1 MQLLL
6 KSRKALYYFL
16 SICFDTPRDLLMLLN
31 LQNWWSYPLRQQDVV
46 FIFERVGLAFILS

>member
-1 MQLLL
+1 M
-6 KSRKALYYFL
+6 YYFL

-46 FIFERVGLAFILS
+46 FIFERVGLVVILS